1 MIKLNCL
8 PFLWIQRYSSRILY
22 FLCKQQLSSRTIQR
36 GYFHSAFTV
45 VCPVDQ
51 IAFPFHSKT
60 VNYTEVVCDDI
71 FCFSSFKV
79 HPCDDMSVNVAP
91 VDGFLLN
98 VYIESYCST
107 EV

>member
-8 PFLWIQRYSSRILY
+8 PFLWIQCYSSWILD
-22 FLCKQQLSSRTIQR
+22 FICKQHFSSRTIQR
-36 GYFHSAFTV
+36 GYFHSVFAV
-45 VCPVDQ
+45 VCPEYQ

-60 VNYTEVVCDDI
+60 VNYTEVVCNDI
-71 FCFSSFKV
+71 VSFSSFKV
-79 HPCDDMSVNVAP
+79 HPLDDMSVNVAP

-98 VYIESYCST
+98 VYIESDCST